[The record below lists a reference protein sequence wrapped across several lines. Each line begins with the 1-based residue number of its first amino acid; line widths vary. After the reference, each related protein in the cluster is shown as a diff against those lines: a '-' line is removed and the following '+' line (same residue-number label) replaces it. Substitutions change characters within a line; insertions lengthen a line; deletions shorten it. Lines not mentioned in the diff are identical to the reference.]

1 MPIKRINAS
10 ELAIGM
16 YVSRLDRP
24 WRETPFLFQGFHIAE
39 ASEIDEIK
47 QQTEHVYILVPDEE
61 IEVSGARHAENTE
74 RDPGQYGQYN
84 ENHARHTKVEIE
96 QELPVARR
104 THKEIAGLVAEI
116 ESALESNQELD
127 VPRIK
132 ETVGYMVQ
140 SIERNPDAYVW
151 LTRIK
156 RYSSYA
162 YNHSLSASV
171 WATAFGH
178 HMQLDEES
186 LNDIAVGT
194 LLMDVGFT
202 SIPNEIQRKTS
213 RLTHEEWE
221 VIKTHV
227 RYGMDMLAG
236 TPGIS
241 AGISMVVATHHER
254 LDGSGYP
261 RGLRG
266 NAIPLLGQMAGIVDF
281 YTAITLPRPFMKAL
295 SPSAALQLLYKQRGT
310 YFKDSLVN
318 GFIQTLSTYPTGS
331 LVELNTGEV
340 GIVSAQNPGWLLRPR
355 IILLLDADK
364 NPYGSYPQLNLLEE
378 LSNTDSRP
386 VYVARSLSEGEYG
399 IDIDQL
405 SL

>member
-1 MPIKRINAS
+1 MPIKRINAD
-10 ELAIGM
+10 ELEIGM

-39 ASEIDEIK
+39 KSEIEEIR
-47 QQTEHVYILVPDEE
+47 QQAEHVYILVPDEE
-61 IEVSGARHAENTE
+61 IEVSSTRPTGDAGL
-74 RDPGQYGQYN
+74 DPGQYS
-84 ENHARHTKVEIE
+84 EKHARLAKVAIE
-96 QELPVARR
+96 KEMPVAKRSY
-104 THKEIAGLVAEI
+104 EEVADLIQEV
-116 ESALESNQELD
+116 ESVLQSNDELD
-127 VPRIK
+127 MPRVK

-140 SIERNPDAYVW
+140 SIERNPDAYMW

-162 YNHSLSASV
+162 YNHSLNASV

-178 HMQLDEES
+178 HMQLDDES
-186 LNDIAVGT
+186 MNDIAVGT

-202 SIPNEIQRKTS
+202 SIPNEILKKTS
-213 RLTHEEWE
+213 RLTAEEWE
-221 VIKTHV
+221 IVKTHV
-227 RYGMDMLAG
+227 RHGMEMLAG
-236 TPGIS
+236 TSGIS
-241 AGISMVVATHHER
+241 AGITSVVATHHER

-266 NAIPLLGQMAGIVDF
+266 NAIPMLGQMAGIVDF

-310 YFKDSLVN
+310 YFKENLVN

-340 GIVSAQNPGWLLRPR
+340 GIVSAQNPGWLLRPK

-364 NPYGSYPQLNLLEE
+364 NPYGSYPQVNLLEE
-378 LSNTDSRP
+378 LSGRDGRP
-386 VYVARSLSEGEYG
+386 LYITRSLAEGEYG

>member
-1 MPIKRINAS
+1 
-10 ELAIGM
+10 M

-24 WRETPFLFQGFHIAE
+24 WRETPFLFQGFHVAE
-39 ASEIDEIK
+39 RTEIEQIK
-47 QQTEHVYILVPDEE
+47 EQTRHVYILVPDEE
-61 IEVSGARHAENTE
+61 IEVSSIEYQNDVELEPSQLGEMQTRPARVAVEDEIPAARQSHQKIAE
-74 RDPGQYGQYN
+74 
-84 ENHARHTKVEIE
+84 
-96 QELPVARR
+96 
-104 THKEIAGLVAEI
+104 LVQEI
-116 ESALESNQELD
+116 ESAMDSQQELD
-127 VPRIK
+127 MPRVK

-140 SIERNPDAYVW
+140 SVERNPDAYVW

-156 RYSSYA
+156 RYSTYA
-162 YNHSLSASV
+162 YNHSLHASV

-178 HMQLDEES
+178 QMNLEEGS
-186 LNDIAVGT
+186 LNDFAVGA

-202 SIPNEIQRKTS
+202 KIPNEILQKTS
-213 RLTHEEWE
+213 RLTAEEWE
-221 VIKTHV
+221 TIKTHV
-227 RYGMDMLAG
+227 QHGMDMLAE

-241 AGISMVVATHHER
+241 TGTTMVVATHHER

-310 YFKDSLVN
+310 YFTESLVN

-340 GIVSAQNPGWLLRPR
+340 GIVLSQNPGWLLRPR
-355 IILLLDADK
+355 IIMLLDPDK
-364 NPYGSYPQLNLLEE
+364 KPYGSYPQLNLLEE
-378 LSNTDSRP
+378 LNSRDGRP
-386 VYVARSLSEGEYG
+386 IYITRSLAEGEYG
-399 IDIDQL
+399 INIDEL